1 MEKLNVAEREQRGMD
16 NFKRGYNCAQ
26 SVVLAFADVY
36 GLSDEMA
43 LRVAASFGAGIGRM
57 RLTCGGANGMFL
69 LAGLE
74 NGSVIAGDLKGR
86 GDNYQFVQELAARFK
101 QEAGSLICAELLG
114 LKPGLKEGT
123 MPGERTAEYYRKRP
137 CVGMVGL
144 GCRIYAE
151 MLNERHGYAENDSN
165 NLSK

>member
-1 MEKLNVAEREQRGMD
+1 MEKLDIKEREQRGMD
-16 NFKRGYNCAQ
+16 NFKKGYNCAQ

-36 GLSDEMA
+36 GLSPEMA

-74 NGSVIAGDLKGR
+74 NGSVVAGDLKGR
-86 GDNYQFVQELAARFK
+86 GDNYQLVQDLATRFK
-101 QEAGSLICAELLG
+101 AEAGSLICAELLG
-114 LKPGLKEGT
+114 LKPMQKEGT
-123 MPGERTAEYYRKRP
+123 MPSERTAEYYRKRP
-137 CVGMVGL
+137 CVNMVGL

-151 MLNERHGYAENDSN
+151 MMNERHGYTN
-165 NLSK
+165 NTEPINT